1 MSSRSGLPR
10 RAERT
15 AMRVIDGEALVMV
28 IDRRELHRLN
38 DVGSRVLELCDGATT
53 VDAIVAKIVS
63 EFEVDAVR
71 ARGDVDAFIAEMT
84 AAGAIAQEGAQ

>member
-1 MSSRSGLPR
+1 MSSPSAMPR

-15 AMRVIDGEALVMV
+15 AVRVIDGEALVMV

-38 DVGSRVLELCDGATT
+38 DVGSRVLELCDGATS
-53 VDAIVAKIVS
+53 VDAIVEKIVS

-71 ARGDVDAFIAEMT
+71 ARQDVDAFIAQMK
-84 AAGAIAQEGAQ
+84 AAGAISQEGL